1 MKHRDLQAVNAR
13 LDILGMTLVELAR
26 SMSTDEARL
35 AAEGIRERINGRIQQ
50 APLRGGADA
59 AAAADLAPILAA
71 LVRH

>member
-26 SMSTDEARL
+26 SMSTDEARR
-35 AAEGIRERINGRIQQ
+35 AADGIRERINGRIQQ
-50 APLRGGADA
+50 APLRGGADV